1 MSAMVVLFAMDAG
14 VPVLPAVGL
23 GLLTGAILGLLL
35 DLTIF
40 RPVYRRQGE
49 ARILLSL
56 LLTLGLAFI
65 VDGFLTWRIPFRG
78 LTLNIS
84 GGPIDV
90 LGVPMR
96 RGSLLASAIT
106 LVAFALL
113 FAFFRAT
120 AVGRAVRSVIED
132 EQGARLVGVDPRRML
147 RLILILSGLLAAIV
161 AVTRSM
167 VTPVTVTLGF
177 EITVFALIV
186 TVVGGLGSFPGALLA
201 GVILGIVNSIAAS
214 YIGTFLSLIILLAA
228 AGLTIL
234 IRPSGLLGI
243 RE

>member
-1 MSAMVVLFAMDAG
+1 
-14 VPVLPAVGL
+14 
-23 GLLTGAILGLLL
+23 
-35 DLTIF
+35 
-40 RPVYRRQGE
+40 
-49 ARILLSL
+49 
-56 LLTLGLAFI
+56 
-65 VDGFLTWRIPFRG
+65 
-78 LTLNIS
+78 
-84 GGPIDV
+84 
-90 LGVPMR
+90 
-96 RGSLLASAIT
+96 
-106 LVAFALL
+106 
-113 FAFFRAT
+113 
-120 AVGRAVRSVIED
+120 
-132 EQGARLVGVDPRRML
+132 ML